1 MLEDFICKQQL
12 DLIKYYSN
20 NGDEKIYFKS
30 LIKSWEDSISNMPKT
45 YEQDGKANDAIIYL
59 HYFYGSNDWFISEKD
74 IGSEQIQAFGL
85 VSLDFN
91 EPELG
96 YISIKELLEHEIE
109 FDLNWTPTKIK
120 DLNIYKD

>member
-1 MLEDFICKQQL
+1 
-12 DLIKYYSN
+12 
-20 NGDEKIYFKS
+20 
-30 LIKSWEDSISNMPKT
+30 MPIT
-45 YEQDGKANDAIIYL
+45 YEQDGKGNDAIIYL
-59 HYFYGSNDWFISEKD
+59 HYFDGSNDWFISEKD

-91 EPELG
+91 ESELG
-96 YISIKELLEHEIE
+96 YISIKELLENEIE